1 MIKNMIDRFKVKR
14 LKKFG
19 SSLSPQQFRLTLCD
33 PNTELLTHLLRE
45 FSTYE
50 QVEIVEG
57 SLVHVPCDALVSP
70 ANSFGDM
77 GGGVDQAI
85 DAYFHGK
92 AQQAAQQIIR
102 DEWCGE
108 LPVGVAA
115 IVEPIPHQKP
125 VMICAPTM
133 RVPGNIQGT
142 LNVYLAMRA
151 LLVAAAKANLRHV
164 VCPGLGTGVGG
175 MAYDEAAHQMRV
187 AFQMIV
193 MEGWRQ
199 IVHAAQ
205 APFAMI
211 A

>member
-1 MIKNMIDRFKVKR
+1 MKR

-19 SSLSPQQFRLTLCD
+19 LSLSSQQFRLTLCD
-33 PNTELLTHLLRE
+33 PNTELLSSLLHE
-45 FSTYE
+45 FSAYE

-57 SLVHVPCDALVSP
+57 SLIHVPGDALVSP

-102 DEWCGE
+102 DEWYGE
-108 LPVGVAA
+108 LSVGVAA
-115 IVEPIPHQKP
+115 IVEPIQNKKP

-151 LLVAAAKANLRHV
+151 LLVASARANLRHV

-175 MAYDEAAHQMRV
+175 MAYDEAAHQMRA

-193 MEGWRQ
+193 MEDWKQ
-199 IVHAAQ
+199 IIHSAQ

>member
-1 MIKNMIDRFKVKR
+1 MIGRFKVKR

-19 SSLSPQQFRLTLCD
+19 QSLSPQQFRLTLCD
-33 PNTELLTHLLRE
+33 PNTELLTHLLSE
-45 FSTYE
+45 FATYD

-57 SLVHVPCDALVSP
+57 SLTHVPCDAIVSP

-77 GGGVDQAI
+77 GGGVDKAI
-85 DAYFHGK
+85 DEYFEGK
-92 AQQAAQQIIR
+92 AQRAARQMIG
-102 DEWCGE
+102 DEWYGE
-108 LPVGVAA
+108 LPVGMAA
-115 IVEPIPHQKP
+115 IVEPRPQQKP
-125 VMICAPTM
+125 VLICAPTM
-133 RVPGNIQGT
+133 RVPGNIRGT

-151 LLVAAAKANLRHV
+151 LLVTATKAHLRHV